1 MCPLRGL
8 LLAGILALPGTVTR
22 AGEVQPAFDCGKAE
36 GTVQAL
42 ICRDDELAMLDL
54 ALADVYAAARARAR
68 DGLGAELEAIQR
80 GWVRGR
86 DECWKAEKVP
96 TWLTASWQVTGV
108 RACVAGQYRLRISE
122 LQAVWRLVPA
132 PSVTGYDCSGAAGV
146 PAGELVATHFG
157 TDPPTARLERGDQ
170 VATVWN
176 IPTAS
181 GAKYEGQNVVY
192 WTRGGEATVEWLG
205 ENLTCRARA
214 VDD

>member
-1 MCPLRGL
+1 MRPLRGL
-8 LLAGILALPGTVTR
+8 LLAGILALPASP
-22 AGEVQPAFDCGKAE
+22 AGAEALQPSFDCAKAE

-54 ALADVYAAARARAR
+54 ALAEVYAAARARAR
-68 DGLGAELEAIQR
+68 DGMAAELEAVQR
-80 GWVRGR
+80 GWIKGR

-108 RACVAGQYRLRISE
+108 RTCVAAQYRLRISE

-132 PSVTGYDCSGAAGV
+132 RSVTGHDCTAKGGG

-157 TDPPTARLERGDQ
+157 TDPPTARLERGDR

-176 IPTAS
+176 VPAAS
-181 GAKYEGQNVVY
+181 GAKYEGQNVLY
-192 WTRGGEATVEWLG
+192 WTRGTEASVEWLD
-205 ENLTCRARA
+205 EDLTCKARA